1 MSNRRAHG
9 RDAARH
15 QGALDKAAVPV
26 PQLTSHCRAAEAA
39 MSNLRS
45 SFRAVSG
52 LFDGVGGTN
61 HGYVFS
67 EITLATRGRHAHS
80 LNARSDA

>member
-1 MSNRRAHG
+1 
-9 RDAARH
+9 
-15 QGALDKAAVPV
+15 
-26 PQLTSHCRAAEAA
+26 